1 MFLSKKTLYCCLDFL
16 DFFRNIMKVT
26 TTQPFR
32 IIYSLFRHEYLGYL
46 VAAFAVQ
53 VNSKG
58 NLTFQYQGLSTR
70 SAKEFAKGLDEQDWQ
85 LIRLCDALQTETI
98 IKKFY
103 AKKIHHNEFFL
114 KYYDKQKGDK
124 ALQEAIANYV
134 DEKIS
139 QIFSLIFSQKKPFFV
154 MGTDGNP
161 IWQAVEVVDEAVSVL
176 FHFRRNEK
184 ETHYFP
190 TLRFAG
196 KKLDFQFKNALI
208 LCNEP
213 AWMLLENR
221 LYHFKKNIDGNKL
234 KPFLQKWYINI
245 PRNVEETYFKKFLMP
260 LIASFDVYAQGF
272 EIRSQTYQPK
282 VFLSIE
288 EVNKTV
294 PLSLF
299 DEVAVQT
306 EESPEILFELYFQY
320 GNFKFK
326 ADDNKPAFV
335 DMEKVGDSYVFH
347 RVTKNLIFEKNIL
360 QTLKNRGLEI
370 RNGIKTLEQKE
381 ALTWL
386 EKNAPKL
393 ESEEICLLQNFTD
406 KKRYFLGES
415 HIEMK
420 ISENQDWFD
429 LQAIIRFGEYEIPFT
444 AIRPYILS
452 EKKEFPLPNGDI
464 ALIPEEW
471 FSRYSDLFYFAE
483 VKEKVYLPKYHL
495 HLLEQLSKE
504 NWVEVHIQQKLRN
517 MLDFD
522 KIEEYPL
529 PKGLKADLRNYQK
542 AGYNWLRFLGEYQMG
557 AFLADDMGLGK
568 TLQTLALLQA
578 EKENQAKE
586 PSLVVVPTSLIYNWE
601 VEAKKFAPR
610 LQIVTYTGSQRE
622 QKIPYLAKFDVVLTS
637 YGVVRMDVEVLSRI
651 TFNYIILD
659 ESQAIKNPQ
668 SNIAQTLMLL
678 SSKKRLLLTGTPIE
692 NSLMDLWSQ
701 MNFANQGLLG
711 GKSFF
716 KKEFV
721 QAIEKAENPE
731 KAQKL
736 HRIVKPFILRR
747 TKEQVAQDL
756 PQKIEHISYCSMTAE
771 QEKYYEEVKSQ
782 YRNKIL
788 EQIEQQ
794 GIAKTQFL
802 ILKGLTQLRQIA
814 NHPILVEKDF
824 QGNSGKM
831 EDVLYKLETL
841 LEEKKKVLVF
851 SQFVKHLSL
860 FKAYFEQKNI
870 KYAYIDGASTNRQA
884 QVEYFHKN
892 EDVLIFLISIKAG
905 GVGLNLTA
913 AEYVFLLD
921 PWWNPAVE
929 AQAIDRAH
937 RIGQKHT
944 VIAYKFITK
953 NSVEEKILTL
963 QESKRRLARNIVS
976 TEENFFKNLTAEDI
990 QAILD

>member
-1 MFLSKKTLYCCLDFL
+1 
-16 DFFRNIMKVT
+16 MKVA

-46 VAAFAVQ
+46 VGAFAVQ
-53 VNSKG
+53 INSKG
-58 NLTFQYQGLSTR
+58 NLTLQYQGLSAR
-70 SAKEFAKGLDEQDWQ
+70 SAKEFAKGLDEHDWQ
-85 LIRLCDALQTETI
+85 LIKFADSLHPENI

-103 AKKIHHNEFFL
+103 AKKIHQNEFFL
-114 KYYDKQKGDK
+114 KIYDKQKGDK
-124 ALQEAIANYV
+124 NLQEAINNYV

-139 QIFSLIFSQKKPFFV
+139 QILALIFLQKKPFFV

-161 IWQAVEVVDEAVSVL
+161 IWQNIEIVPEAVSVM
-176 FHFRRNEK
+176 FHFRRDEK

-190 TLRFAG
+190 TLRLAG

-213 AWMLLENR
+213 AWMLLNNK

-245 PRNVEETYFKKFLMP
+245 PQNVEETYFKKFLMP

-272 EIRSQTYQPK
+272 EIRSQAYQAQA
-282 VFLSIE
+282 FLSIS
-288 EVNKTV
+288 EVGKKV
-294 PLSLF
+294 SLSLF
-299 DEVAVQT
+299 DGEETEVG
-306 EESPEILFELYFQY
+306 ESPEMLFELYFQY
-320 GNFKFK
+320 GSLKFK
-326 ADDNKPAFV
+326 ADDDKPAFV
-335 DMEKVGDSYVFH
+335 SMEKVGDSYVFH
-347 RVTKNLIFEKNIL
+347 RIAKNAVFEKNIL
-360 QTLKNRGLEI
+360 QTLKNRGLDI
-370 RNGIKTLEQKE
+370 RNGKKILEQKD
-381 ALTWL
+381 ALHWL
-386 EKNAPKL
+386 EQNASKL
-393 ESEEICLLQNFTD
+393 QDDEITMLQSFTNQ
-406 KKRYFLGES
+406 KRYFLGQS
-415 HIEMK
+415 HFEMK
-420 ISENQDWFD
+420 ITENKDWFD
-429 LQAIIRFGEYEIPFT
+429 LQAVIRFGEYEIPFID
-444 AIRPYILS
+444 IRPYILS
-452 EKKEFPLPNGDI
+452 GKKEFPLPNGDL

-483 VKEKVYLPKYHL
+483 TNEKISLPKYHL
-495 HLLEQLSKE
+495 HIVEQLSKQ
-504 NWVEVHIQQKLRN
+504 NWAEVHIQEKLRK
-517 MLDFD
+517 MLDFERID
-522 KIEEYPL
+522 EYPL
-529 PKGLKADLRNYQK
+529 PKGLKADLRNYQR

-578 EKENQAKE
+578 EKENGANL

-601 VEAKKFAPR
+601 VEARKFTPS

-637 YGVVRMDVEVLSRI
+637 YGVVRIDAEILSKVL
-651 TFNYIILD
+651 FNYIILD

-668 SNIAQTLMLL
+668 SNISQALMLL
-678 SSKKRLLLTGTPIE
+678 RSKKRLLLTGTPIE

-711 GKSFF
+711 AKSFF
-716 KKEFV
+716 KKEFL
-721 QAIEKAENPE
+721 QPIERGENIEKAE
-731 KAQKL
+731 KL
-736 HRIVKPFILRR
+736 HKIVKPFILRR

-756 PQKIEHISYCSMTAE
+756 PQKIEHINYCSMTAE
-771 QEKYYEEVKSQ
+771 QEKYYEEIKSQ

-814 NHPILVEKDF
+814 NHPQLVERDF

-841 LEEKKKVLVF
+841 LEERKKVLVF
-851 SQFVKHLSL
+851 SQFVKHLAL
-860 FKAYFEQKNI
+860 FKKYLEQKNI
-870 KYAYIDGASTNRQA
+870 KYAYIDGASTDRQA
-884 QVEYFHKN
+884 QVEAFQKN
-892 EDVLIFLISIKAG
+892 DNILIFLISIKAG

-937 RIGQKHT
+937 RIGQKHS
-944 VIAYKFITK
+944 VIAYKFITR
-953 NSVEEKILTL
+953 NSVEEKILAL
-963 QESKRRLARNIVS
+963 QETKKRLAGDIIS
-976 TEENFFKNLTAEDI
+976 TEENFFKSLSKEDI
-990 QAILD
+990 QTILN

>member
-1 MFLSKKTLYCCLDFL
+1 
-16 DFFRNIMKVT
+16 MKVAN
-26 TTQPFR
+26 TQPFR
-32 IIYSLFRHEYLGYL
+32 ITYSLFRHEFLGYL
-46 VAAFAVQ
+46 VAPFAVQ
-53 VNSKG
+53 LNGKG
-58 NLTFQYQGLSTR
+58 NLTLQYQGLSAR
-70 SAKEFAKGLDEQDWQ
+70 SAKEFAKGLDEEDWQ
-85 LIRLCDALQTETI
+85 LIKLCDALQIENI

-103 AKKIHHNEFFL
+103 SKKIHHNEFFL
-114 KYYDKQKGDK
+114 KIYDKQKGDK
-124 ALQEAIANYV
+124 NLQEVISGYV
-134 DEKIS
+134 DDKIS
-139 QIFSLIFSQKKPFFV
+139 QILALIFSKKKPFFI

-161 IWQAVEVVDEAVSVL
+161 IWQPIGIVAEPVSVL

-190 TLRFAG
+190 TLRLAG

-213 AWMLLENR
+213 AWMLLGNN
-221 LYHFKKNIDGNKL
+221 LYHFKQSIDGNKL

-260 LIASFDVYAQGF
+260 LIAAFDVYAQGF
-272 EIRSQTYQPK
+272 EIRSEAYPPRA
-282 VFLSIE
+282 FLAIS
-288 EVNKTV
+288 EVGKKV
-294 PLSLF
+294 PLTLF
-299 DEVAVQT
+299 DTHEADK
-306 EESPEILFELYFQY
+306 EEKPEMLFELYFQY
-320 GNFKFK
+320 GNQKFK
-326 ADDNKPAFV
+326 ADDDKPAFV
-335 DMEKVGDSYVFH
+335 SMEKVGDSYVFH
-347 RVTKNLIFEKNIL
+347 RIAKNVIFEKNIL
-360 QTLKNRGLEI
+360 QTLKNRGLDI
-370 RNGIKTLEQKE
+370 RNGRKILEQHQAFE
-381 ALTWL
+381 WL
-386 EKNAPKL
+386 EQNAHNL
-393 ESEEICLLQNFTD
+393 ESDEIQILQHFEGQ
-406 KKRYFLGES
+406 KRYFLGQGQ
-415 HIEMK
+415 IAMK
-420 ISENQDWFD
+420 ITEQKDWFD
-429 LQAIIRFGEYEIPFT
+429 LQAIIRFGDYEIPFL

-452 EKKEFPLPNGDI
+452 GKKEFPLPNGEL

-471 FSRYSDLFYFAE
+471 FSRYTDLFYFAE
-483 VKEKVYLPKYHL
+483 AKEHIFLKKHHL
-495 HLLEQLSKE
+495 HLIEQLSKK
-504 NWVEVHIQQKLRN
+504 NWAEVHIQEKLRK
-517 MLDFD
+517 MLDFEQ
-522 KIEEYPL
+522 IEEYPL

-542 AGYNWLRFLGEYQMG
+542 AGYHWLRFLGEYQMG
-557 AFLADDMGLGK
+557 GFLADDMGLGK

-578 EKENQAKE
+578 EKENNPQQV
-586 PSLVVVPTSLIYNWE
+586 SLVVVPTSLIYNWE
-601 VEAKKFAPR
+601 VEAKKFVPH
-610 LQIVTYTGSQRE
+610 LQILTYTGSQRE
-622 QKIPYLAKFDVVLTS
+622 QKIPYLDKFDVVLTS
-637 YGVVRMDVEVLSRI
+637 YGVVRIDAEILAKI
-651 TFNYIILD
+651 LFNYIILD

-668 SNIAQTLMLL
+668 SNISQALMLL
-678 SSKKRLLLTGTPIE
+678 RSKKRLLLTGTPVE

-721 QAIEKAENPE
+721 QPIERGENPE
-731 KAQKL
+731 KIQKL
-736 HRIVKPFILRR
+736 HQIVKPFILRR

-771 QEKYYEEVKSQ
+771 QERIYEAVKSQ

-814 NHPILVEKDF
+814 NHPQLVVKDF
-824 QGNSGKM
+824 QGSSGKM
-831 EDVLYKLETL
+831 EDVRYKLETL

-851 SQFVKHLSL
+851 SQFVKHLAL
-860 FKAYFEQKNI
+860 MKQYLEENNI
-870 KYAYIDGASTNRQA
+870 KYAYLDGASTDRKA
-884 QVEYFHKN
+884 QVERFQKD

-953 NSVEEKILTL
+953 NSVEEKILAL
-963 QESKRRLARNIVS
+963 QESKKRLANEIIGS
-976 TEENFFKNLTAEDI
+976 EENFFKTLSVEDI
-990 QAILD
+990 QMILG

>member
-1 MFLSKKTLYCCLDFL
+1 
-16 DFFRNIMKVT
+16 MKVA
-26 TTQPFR
+26 TTQPFQ

-53 VNSKG
+53 INSKG
-58 NLTFQYQGLSTR
+58 NLTLQYQGLSAR

-85 LIRLCDALQTETI
+85 LIKLCDSLQVETI

-114 KYYDKQKGDK
+114 KNYDKQKGDK

-134 DEKIS
+134 DNKIS
-139 QIFSLIFSQKKPFFV
+139 QILAIVFSQKKPFFV

-161 IWQAVEVVDEAVSVL
+161 IWQKIEILQEPVSVL

-190 TLRFAG
+190 TLRWAG

-213 AWMLLENR
+213 AWMLLDNC
-221 LYHFKKNIDGNKL
+221 LYHFKQKIDGNKL

-245 PRNVEETYFKKFLMP
+245 PKNVEETYFKKFLMP
-260 LIASFDVYAQGF
+260 LIATFDVYAQGF
-272 EIRSQTYQPK
+272 EIRSQAHQPK
-282 VFLSIE
+282 AFLSIS
-288 EVNKTV
+288 EVVKEV
-294 PLSLF
+294 PLALF
-299 DEVAVQT
+299 DDEAVEI
-306 EESPEILFELYFQY
+306 EENSEMMFELYFQY
-320 GNFKFK
+320 GGLKFK
-326 ADDNKPAFV
+326 ADDEKPAFV
-335 DMEKVGDSYVFH
+335 SMEKVGDSYVFH
-347 RVTKNLIFEKNIL
+347 RIAKNLVFEKNIL
-360 QTLKNRGLEI
+360 QTLKNRGLDI
-370 RNGIKTLEQKE
+370 RNGRKILKQKNALNWLEQ
-381 ALTWL
+381 
-386 EKNAPKL
+386 NASKIQDD
-393 ESEEICLLQNFTD
+393 EIQILQNFAEQ
-406 KKRYFLGES
+406 KCYFLGQS

-420 ISENQDWFD
+420 IVENKDWFD
-429 LQAIIRFGEYEIPFT
+429 LQATIRFGEYEVPFL

-452 EKKEFPLPNGDI
+452 AKKEFPLPNGNV

-471 FSRYSDLFYFAE
+471 FSRYSDLFYFAQE
-483 VKEKVYLPKYHL
+483 TEKQWALPKYHL
-495 HLLEQLSKE
+495 HIVEQLSKE
-504 NWVEVHIQQKLRN
+504 NYAQVDIQQKLKN
-517 MLDFD
+517 MLEFE

-578 EKENQAKE
+578 EKESNNNL
-586 PSLVVVPTSLIYNWE
+586 PSLIVVPTSLIYNWE
-601 VEAKKFAPR
+601 LEARKFAPS
-610 LQIVTYTGSQRE
+610 LQIVTYTGSQRD
-622 QKIPYLAKFDVVLTS
+622 QKIPYLSKFDIVLTS
-637 YGVVRMDVEVLSRI
+637 YGVVRIDADILSK
-651 TFNYIILD
+651 TSFNYIVLD

-668 SNIAQTLMLL
+668 SNIAQALMLL
-678 SSKKRLLLTGTPIE
+678 KSKKRLLLTGTPIE

-711 GKSFF
+711 TKSFF
-716 KKEFV
+716 KKEFL
-721 QAIEKAENPE
+721 QPIEKGENSE
-731 KAQKL
+731 KVQKL
-736 HRIVKPFILRR
+736 HKIVKPFILRR

-756 PQKIEHISYCSMTAE
+756 PQKIEHINYCPMTAE
-771 QEKYYEEVKSQ
+771 QEKFYEQVKSQ

-788 EQIEQQ
+788 EHIEQQ

-814 NHPILVEKDF
+814 NHPVLVENDF
-824 QGNSGKM
+824 QASSGKM

-851 SQFVKHLSL
+851 SQFVKHLAL
-860 FKAYFEQKNI
+860 FKKYLEEKNI
-870 KYAYIDGASTNRQA
+870 KYAYIDGASTDRQV
-884 QVEYFHKN
+884 QVEKFQKN
-892 EDVLIFLISIKAG
+892 ENILIFLISIKAG

-937 RIGQKHT
+937 RIGQKHSI
-944 VIAYKFITK
+944 IAYKFITR
-953 NSVEEKILTL
+953 NSVEEKILAL
-963 QESKRRLARNIVS
+963 QENKKRLAGEIIDK
-976 TEENFFKNLTAEDI
+976 EENFFKSLTKEDI
-990 QAILD
+990 LMILD